1 MYSKVHK
8 CRVLYTN
15 VQHCTQM
22 YNTVQNAL
30 HSTGFCQPVIREV
43 ADTRSQI
50 NQEDLFGLA
59 WVWSGSGRVP
69 TVKVW
74 EGQGETCPIHSAESL
89 SLAISSPHCQL
100 QGGSSLHCQSQ
111 ERANCQPSHHVTT
124 VMPPY
129 NDNIITLL
137 PGPASLAS

>member
-1 MYSKVHK
+1 MYSSVHK
-8 CRVLYTN
+8 CTVLYT
-15 VQHCTQM
+15 
-22 YNTVQNAL
+22 NAL
-30 HSTGFCQPVIREV
+30 HSTGFCQPVNLEV

-50 NQEDLFGLA
+50 NQEDFFGLV

-74 EGQGETCPIHSAESL
+74 EGQGETCPIQSAESV
-89 SLAISSPHCQL
+89 SLVIAISSPHCQV

-111 ERANCQPSHHVTT
+111 ERANCQPCHHVTT